1 MDIPVYGNNDHALQ
15 PGAVGGD
22 RDRDGNPVLLYDC
35 PGGCGI
41 VCPASEVRVLPPKL
55 PREGAPRQ
63 SSARH
68 LVGGI
73 GAALGLGGGSGGG
86 GSGGGGGGGGG
97 TARRP
102 RSMQEEG
109 GAGQRGEAVVAEGR
123 QRSAT
128 LSDRFSA
135 PQKLVEGF
143 SSRTRKASAA
153 GFRKLSAAAGF
164 FGKLKQQQ
172 QQQQQP
178 PQREGGGGMAADRD
192 GSGNGRGRVASGLR
206 GRSAQR
212 SFLEDMGGCTD
223 DSESDVCGPATM
235 LPRTRAGSAGERTV

>member
-1 MDIPVYGNNDHALQ
+1 MDIPVHGNNDHALQ

-22 RDRDGNPVLLYDC
+22 RDREGNPVLLYDC

-55 PREGAPRQ
+55 PREGVPRQ

-68 LVGGI
+68 LMGGI
-73 GAALGLGGGSGGG
+73 GATLGLGGGSGGG
-86 GSGGGGGGGGG
+86 GSGGGGGGSGGMAPERRG
-97 TARRP
+97 RSGSSGGARRP
-102 RSMQEEG
+102 RSMQELVG
-109 GAGQRGEAVVAEGR
+109 G
-123 QRSAT
+123 S
-128 LSDRFSA
+128 
-135 PQKLVEGF
+135 
-143 SSRTRKASAA
+143 SSRTRKVSAA

-164 FGKLKQQQ
+164 SGKLKQQQQQ

-192 GSGNGRGRVASGLR
+192 GSGNGRGRAASGSG

-223 DSESDVCGPATM
+223 DSESDVGGPATM
-235 LPRTRAGSAGERTV
+235 LPRTR

>member
-1 MDIPVYGNNDHALQ
+1 M
-15 PGAVGGD
+15 
-22 RDRDGNPVLLYDC
+22 
-35 PGGCGI
+35 
-41 VCPASEVRVLPPKL
+41 
-55 PREGAPRQ
+55 
-63 SSARH
+63 
-68 LVGGI
+68 
-73 GAALGLGGGSGGG
+73 AAERRGRSGSSGG
-86 GSGGGGGGGGG
+86 
-97 TARRP
+97 ARRP
-102 RSMQEEG
+102 RSLQEEG
-109 GAGQRGEAVVAEGR
+109 GAGQRGEAVAVGR

-143 SSRTRKASAA
+143 SSRTRKVSAA

-172 QQQQQP
+172 QQQQPP
-178 PQREGGGGMAADRD
+178 PQREGCGGMAADRD
-192 GSGNGRGRVASGLR
+192 GSGNRRGRVASGSG

-223 DSESDVCGPATM
+223 DSESDVGGPATM

>member
-1 MDIPVYGNNDHALQ
+1 M
-15 PGAVGGD
+15 
-22 RDRDGNPVLLYDC
+22 
-35 PGGCGI
+35 
-41 VCPASEVRVLPPKL
+41 LPPKL
-55 PREGAPRQ
+55 PREGATRQ

-86 GSGGGGGGGGG
+86 GSGAGGGGGGGG
-97 TARRP
+97 GMAPERRGRSGSSGGARRP

-109 GAGQRGEAVVAEGR
+109 GAGQRGGAVVAEGR

-143 SSRTRKASAA
+143 SSRTRKVSAA

-164 FGKLKQQQ
+164 FGKLKQ

-192 GSGNGRGRVASGLR
+192 GSGNGRGRVASGSR